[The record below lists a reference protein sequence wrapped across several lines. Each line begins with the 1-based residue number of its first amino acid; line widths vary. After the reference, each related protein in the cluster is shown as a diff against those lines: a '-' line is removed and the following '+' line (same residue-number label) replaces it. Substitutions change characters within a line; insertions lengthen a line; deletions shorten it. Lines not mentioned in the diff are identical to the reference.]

1 MEETYT
7 KLFMDCFIDSRN
19 ERHQFFSELL
29 PKEIYEDYQ
38 RLTQRDYDAFFIK
51 LHFCKYAKIV
61 YTLSV
66 TIVRLIYLLRPSA
79 RFAKEFPLFLGRK
92 NV

>member
-61 YTLSV
+61 F
-66 TIVRLIYLLRPSA
+66 R
-79 RFAKEFPLFLGRK
+79 AKKCLMFSFLEDLYYENSGYRYCFSS
-92 NV
+92 